1 LFSWLSRQLL
11 RLFGWRLVGQPPDT
25 PKYLIVF
32 APHTSNWDL
41 PIGYAFAQ
49 AFKLNPSW
57 LGKHVLF
64 RPPFGA
70 LFRRMGGIPVD
81 RRSRNNAVDQAIQAF
96 RDRDRLA
103 LAITPEGTR
112 KKTTHWKSGFYHI
125 AAGAKVPIL
134 LAFLDYRHKAGGFGP
149 LIMPSGSIEADM
161 EVMRSFF
168 SGIAG
173 KYPELAGDIQ
183 LMDREAE

>member
-1 LFSWLSRQLL
+1 MLASFARLLL
-11 RLFGWRLVGQPPDT
+11 RLFGWHMVGRLPDV

-41 PIGYAFAQ
+41 PIGYTFAL
-49 AFKLNPSW
+49 AFKLAPSW

-70 LFRRMGGIPVD
+70 LYRWIGGISVD

-96 RDRDRLA
+96 HDREHLA

-112 KKTTHWKSGFYHI
+112 KKTAHWKSGFYYI
-125 AAGAKVPIL
+125 ALGAQVPIL
-134 LAFLDYRHKAGGFGP
+134 MAFLDYRHKAGGFGP
-149 LIMPSGSIEADM
+149 LIMPSGDIEADM
-161 EVMRSFF
+161 QVMRDFF
-168 SGIAG
+168 AGISGRH
-173 KYPELAGDIQ
+173 PDQAGDIQ
-183 LMDREAE
+183 LADRSAS